1 MIKMY
6 LGNICLEF
14 DENNKSHEFNYSEKT
29 IISNIEDGFLKS
41 EKNINIASDNI
52 KKESMNANIQKL
64 RLILQELA
72 LLINYDQPYML
83 SSGVE
88 SPYIFN
94 VKNICFNDG
103 LIFLADA
110 LLDILKD
117 EEFDYISG
125 LEVGAIPIIE
135 MVCCR
140 SRSNLSKKPID
151 GFFVRKAPKKHGTKN
166 KIDGICEIEKL
177 SNATIIVLDDVT
189 TTGKS
194 VLNSIKE
201 LRSLN
206 CKIDKVITVIDR
218 KEGAK
223 ENLIKEG
230 IKLIPLFTVDNFN
243 IPTEEEWR
251 NNYKIS

>member
-1 MIKMY
+1 MN
-6 LGNICLEF
+6 LGNTCLEF
-14 DENNKSHEFNYSEKT
+14 DENNKSHEFNYSNNT
-29 IISNIEDGFLKS
+29 ITSTIKEVILKS

-52 KKESMNANIQKL
+52 RNESMNANTRKL
-64 RLILQELA
+64 RLFLQKLA
-72 LLINYDQPYML
+72 LLINYDQQYML
-83 SSGVE
+83 SSGVK

-103 LIFLADA
+103 LIFLAEA
-110 LLDILKD
+110 LLDILED

-151 GFFVRKAPKKHGTKN
+151 GFFVRKAPKKHGTQN

-177 SNATIIVLDDVT
+177 TNATIIVLDDVT

-194 VLNSIKE
+194 VLDSIKQ

-218 KEGAK
+218 KEGAE
-223 ENLIKEG
+223 ENLINEG
-230 IKLIPLFTVDNFN
+230 IKLIPLFTVDDFN

-251 NNYKIS
+251 NNHKN

>member
-1 MIKMY
+1 MSSETT
-6 LGNICLEF
+6 CLQL
-14 DENNKSHEFNYSEKT
+14 DVTKKSNDFNYFGKT
-29 IISNIEDGFLKS
+29 IISTIENSNLLS
-41 EKNINIASDNI
+41 EKHINIVSDSINN
-52 KKESMNANIQKL
+52 KTMNDNLEKL
-64 RLILQELA
+64 RTILQELA

-103 LIFLADA
+103 IISLADV
-110 LLDILKD
+110 LLDILNN

-140 SRSNLSKKPID
+140 SRSNLLKKHID
-151 GFFVRKAPKKHGTKN
+151 GFFVRKTPKKHGTKN
-166 KIDGICEIEKL
+166 KIDGIRDIEKL
-177 SNATIIVLDDVT
+177 SDATIIVLDDVT

-194 VLNSIKE
+194 VLNSVKE
-201 LRSLN
+201 LRSLG

-218 KEGAK
+218 KEGAE
-223 ENLIKEG
+223 ENLKNEG
-230 IKLIPLFTVDNFN
+230 IKLIPLFTFDDFN
-243 IPTEEEWR
+243 IPTENEWR
-251 NNYKIS
+251 N

>member
-1 MIKMY
+1 MKMSPETT
-6 LGNICLEF
+6 CLQL
-14 DENNKSHEFNYSEKT
+14 DVKKKSDFNYFGKT
-29 IISNIEDGFLKS
+29 IISTIENSDLKS
-41 EKNINIASDNI
+41 EKDINIANDSISNKAMNDNL
-52 KKESMNANIQKL
+52 QKL
-64 RLILQELA
+64 RMTLQELA

-110 LLDILKD
+110 LLDILND

-140 SRSNLSKKPID
+140 SRSNLSKKHID
-151 GFFVRKAPKKHGTKN
+151 GFFVRKVAKKHGTKN
-166 KIDGICEIEKL
+166 KIDGIRDIEKL
-177 SNATIIVLDDVT
+177 SKAIVIVLDDVT

-194 VLNSIKE
+194 VLNSVKE
-201 LRSLN
+201 LRSFG
-206 CKIDKVITVIDR
+206 CKIDKVITIIDR
-218 KEGAK
+218 KEGAE
-223 ENLIKEG
+223 ENLKNDG
-230 IKLIPLFTVDNFN
+230 IKLISLFTSDDFN
-243 IPTEEEWR
+243 IPTENEWR
-251 NNYKIS
+251 KYNNK